1 MQLKIIWMWSTLTWA
16 SRVKLSKNI
25 DMKLLR
31 VGEFKKEIPAI
42 LDEKNKI
49 RNISSYLNE
58 LNPQS
63 LNFDTLN
70 KIKKIDF
77 ETFPEIDPSIRIGSC
92 VSNPGNFFAIGLNY
106 KAHAE
111 ETGVKPPEFPV
122 VFNKSVHSIVGPND
136 NVIIPQ
142 NSEKLDHEVEIAM
155 IIGKKAKRV
164 LEKDAQDYIFGY
176 CICNDVSEREWQ
188 KNKGGQ
194 WVKGKSGDTF
204 GPLGPYLVTKDEFD
218 DLNNINLS
226 LDVNGNRHQTG
237 NTSLMIF
244 NFNFLIA
251 HLSSYITL
259 MPGDIITTG
268 TPPGV
273 GLGMK
278 PPKFLKNGDE
288 MLLKVDNLGQQRTKV
303 ISE

>member
-1 MQLKIIWMWSTLTWA
+1 
-16 SRVKLSKNI
+16 
-25 DMKLLR
+25 MKLLR
-31 VGEFKKEIPAI
+31 VGEFKNEIPAI
-42 LDEKNKI
+42 LDENNKI
-49 RNISSYLNE
+49 RNISSYLND

-63 LNFDTLN
+63 LNFDTLD

-77 ETFPEIDPSIRIGSC
+77 ETLPEIDPSIRIGSC
-92 VSNPGNFFAIGLNY
+92 ISNPGNFFAIGLNY

-111 ETGVKPPEFPV
+111 ETGAKPPDFPV

-142 NSEKLDHEVEIAM
+142 NSKKLDHEVEIAM
-155 IIGKKAKRV
+155 VIGKKAKRV

-237 NTSLMIF
+237 NTRLMIF

-273 GLGMK
+273 GLGMN

-288 MLLKVDNLGQQRTKV
+288 MLLKVDYLGQQRTKV

>member
-1 MQLKIIWMWSTLTWA
+1 
-16 SRVKLSKNI
+16 
-25 DMKLLR
+25 MKLLR
-31 VGEFKKEIPAI
+31 VGEFKNEIPAI
-42 LDEKNKI
+42 LDENNKI
-49 RNISSYLNE
+49 RNISSYLND

-63 LNFDTLN
+63 LNFDTLD

-77 ETFPEIDPSIRIGSC
+77 ETLPEIDPSIRIGSC
-92 VSNPGNFFAIGLNY
+92 ISNPGNFFAIGLNY

-111 ETGVKPPEFPV
+111 ETGAKPPDFPV

-142 NSEKLDHEVEIAM
+142 NSKKLDHEVEIAM
-155 IIGKKAKRV
+155 VIGKKAKRV
-164 LEKDAQDYIFGY
+164 LERDAQDYIFGY

-204 GPLGPYLVTKDEFD
+204 GPLGPYLVTKDEFE

-273 GLGMK
+273 GLGMN